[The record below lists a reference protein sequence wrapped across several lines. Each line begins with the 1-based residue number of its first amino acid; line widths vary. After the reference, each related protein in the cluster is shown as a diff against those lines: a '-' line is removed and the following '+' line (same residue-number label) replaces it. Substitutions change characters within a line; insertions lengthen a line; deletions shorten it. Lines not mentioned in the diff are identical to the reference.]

1 MVVVSCPDQIASNKS
16 LASVSEDEDEE
27 MVVVSCPDQIASD
40 KSLASVSED
49 EDEETA
55 KVSLPPPTH
64 PGYMSLQCHLLAKK
78 DLVSNDTEVKAFVR
92 SLENCRNCIV
102 LPHFMDVPC
111 LEGNQYQNKPRG
123 AGHFQVRVVIGHG
136 PQSLMSKEKPNGVAF
151 LCSLQKTV
159 KDVSRVAEIGLG
171 LKRGTF
177 IQSEASIKISN
188 FPVFHLYGY
197 HQ

>member
-16 LASVSEDEDEE
+16 LASVSEDD
-27 MVVVSCPDQIASD
+27 
-40 KSLASVSED
+40 
-49 EDEETA
+49 DEETA
-55 KVSLPPPTH
+55 KVSLPAPTY
-64 PGYMSLQCHLLAKK
+64 PGYMSLQCHLLEKK
-78 DLVSNDTEVKAFVR
+78 GLVSNDHELKAFVGT
-92 SLENCRNCIV
+92 LKNCRNCIV

-111 LEGNQYQNKPRG
+111 IDGNQYQNKPRG

-136 PQSLMSKEKPNGVAF
+136 PQSLMSKGMPNGVAF
-151 LCSLQKTV
+151 MCSLQKTI
-159 KDVSRVAEIGLG
+159 KDVSRVAEIRLG